1 MKLPSETRAARPA
14 RRPLTL
20 VLLVGAWLALVGN
33 LPLWRTLW
41 ALPEHNGW
49 RGLVFSAALA
59 VWIGAALVAL
69 LSLVAWPR
77 IFKPVAVLLLV
88 VAAASSYFMLQ
99 YGVVI
104 DASMMANVANT
115 DPREVRDLLS
125 WPLLLSLVLV
135 GLLPSVWLLRQP
147 VLWRPWWGQ
156 AWRNLVGATLAL
168 AVLAAVMLASYQD
181 LASLMRNH
189 KQVRYLFNPLN
200 VLYGG
205 GKLAAAAVPRAS
217 QSLQPIGLDAALG
230 PTHTAGQRTPLVVL
244 VVGETARAANFSLG
258 GYARPTNPQL
268 TELQAA
274 GGLTYFTEVRSC
286 GTNTQASVPCMFSH
300 LGKEAHEASNQRH
313 ENLLDVLQRAG
324 LAVLWLDNQSGC
336 KGLCER
342 VDQVLTRTL
351 EDPALCSGGECLD
364 EIMLKDLDRR
374 IAALDATRRARGVV
388 VVLHQMGSH
397 GPAYFRRS
405 PPAFKKFLP
414 ECTSNVL
421 QDCARDQLLNA
432 YDNSIL
438 YTDHLL
444 ASTVRWLERAGRQ
457 GAVDTAMLYVS
468 DHGESL
474 GENNLYLHGLP
485 YALAP
490 KFQTHVPM
498 LTWLSP
504 TMQTRLGL
512 RPGCLQQNASAALSH
527 DHLFHS
533 MLGLLDINTTLH
545 QSSLDVFAACR

>member
-1 MKLPSETRAARPA
+1 MPRDSEARTGRHA

-41 ALPEHNGW
+41 ALPEISGV
-49 RGLVFSAALA
+49 RGLLFSSALA

-69 LSLVAWPR
+69 LSLLAWPR
-77 IFKPVAVLLLV
+77 LFKPLAVVLLV
-88 VAAASSYFMLQ
+88 VAAASTYFMLQ

-104 DASMMANVANT
+104 DATMMANVANT

-125 WPLLLSLVLV
+125 WPLLGSMVLV
-135 GLLPSVWLLRQP
+135 ALLPSVWLLRQT

-156 AWRNLVGATLAL
+156 TWRNLLGAVLAL
-168 AVLAAVMLASYQD
+168 AVLGAVTLAAYQD

-189 KQVRYLFNPLN
+189 KHVRYLFNPLN

-205 GKLAAAAVPRAS
+205 AKLAADAVPRAS
-217 QSLQPIGLDAALG
+217 RTLQPIGLDAKLG
-230 PTHTAGQRTPLVVL
+230 PTHAAGARTPLVVL

-258 GYARPTNPQL
+258 GYARQTNPQL
-268 TELQAA
+268 AQLKAE
-274 GGLTYFTEVRSC
+274 GGLTYFTDVRSC

-300 LGKEAHEASNQRH
+300 LGKEAYEASNQPF

-342 VDQVLTRTL
+342 VTQALTRTL

-364 EIMLKDLDRR
+364 EIMLKDLDQR
-374 IAALDATRRARGVV
+374 IEALDATRRARGVV
-388 VVLHQMGSH
+388 VVMHQMGSH
-397 GPAYFRRS
+397 GPAYYRRS

-421 QDCARDQLLNA
+421 QNCARDQLVNT

-444 ASTVRWLERAGRQ
+444 ASTVRWLERSAKQR
-457 GAVDTAMLYVS
+457 AVDTAMVYVS

-490 KFQTHVPM
+490 RFQTHVPM
-498 LTWLSP
+498 VTWVSP
-504 TMQTRLGL
+504 AMQTRLGL
-512 RPGCLQQNASAALSH
+512 RAGCLQQKADAPLSH
-527 DHLFHS
+527 DNLFHS
-533 MLGLLDINTTLH
+533 VLGLLDVNTALH
-545 QSSLDVFAACR
+545 KSALDLFAACR